1 MCVELTKIV
10 FLLSI
15 SVLFV
20 TSVFKTIPVPQLHN
34 PATSC
39 SNTMYMLLN

>member
-15 SVLFV
+15 SVLFAAKLYARV
-20 TSVFKTIPVPQLHN
+20 SDMHLCFPDIYVHQ
-34 PATSC
+34 
-39 SNTMYMLLN
+39 